1 MFTSKN
7 IIAIIIGLSLIFSVI
22 IISGAFKYRYKVNE
36 SISVTGLGERDFES
50 DMISWRGTYSRNSF
64 DLKAAYAALKAD
76 ETVVKNYLISKG
88 IKEENLLFSAVNVQR
103 LEEDK
108 YDANGKYVG
117 KTFNGYGLSQTVSVD
132 SKELDLVESVSRKV
146 TDLIEKGIELNS
158 ALPSYYYSK
167 LSELKIDLLAK
178 ASVDAKLRAETM
190 AKSAGGGLGS
200 LKKATMGVFQI
211 VGKNQN
217 ETYEY
222 GGSFNT
228 SSRLKTA
235 SITVKADYV
244 IN

>member
-1 MFTSKN
+1 MNKN
-7 IIAIIIGLSLIFSVI
+7 IIALIIGLSIIFSVI
-22 IISGAFKYRYKVNE
+22 ILSGALKYKYKVSD
-36 SISVTGLGERDFES
+36 SISVTGLGEKDFES
-50 DMISWRGTYSRNSF
+50 DMISWRGTYSRKSF
-64 DLKAAYAALKAD
+64 DLKAAYAELKAD
-76 ETVVKNYLISKG
+76 ENVVKNYLIAKG
-88 IKEENLLFSAVNVQR
+88 IKENNLLFSAVNVQR

-108 YDANGKYVG
+108 YDNNGKYAGRV
-117 KTFNGYGLSQTVSVD
+117 FNGYSLSQTVSID
-132 SKELDLVESVSRKV
+132 SKELDLVEAVSRKV

-178 ASVDAKLRAETM
+178 ASADAKLRAETM

-200 LKKATMGVFQI
+200 LKKANMGVFQI

-235 SITVKADYV
+235 SITVKADYI

>member
-1 MFTSKN
+1 MSKN
-7 IIAIIIGLSLIFSVI
+7 IIALIIGLSIIFSVI
-22 IISGAFKYRYKVNE
+22 ILSAALKYKYKVADA
-36 SISVTGLGERDFES
+36 ISVTGLGEKDFES
-50 DMISWRGTYSRNSF
+50 DIISWRGTYSRKSF
-64 DLKAAYAALKAD
+64 DLKAAYAELKAD
-76 ETVVKNYLISKG
+76 ENIVKNYLIAKG
-88 IKEENLLFSAVNVQR
+88 IKEKDLLFSAVNVER
-103 LEEDK
+103 SEEEK
-108 YDANGKYVG
+108 YDMNGKFSGRV
-117 KTFNGYGLSQTVSVD
+117 FNGYILLQTVSIN
-132 SKELDLVESVSRKV
+132 SKELDLVEAVSRKV

-178 ASVDAKLRAETM
+178 ASADAKLRAETM